1 MNTITSFQE
10 QFGLMAWPLFLC
22 SAITLMIL
30 LERFIQVLLCTGVG
44 HSKINT
50 ILAKQD
56 RNNQPQLDQLVTDL
70 KQKRPLLY
78 KGVAMLIAHR
88 HFDKTLR
95 EDAASIW
102 LQQKRKQLRSGLRL
116 LALIGVISPLL
127 GLLGTVLGL
136 IDMFKGIAA
145 STGSVTP
152 NDLAD
157 GLGLAMRTTAAGLI
171 IALPAI
177 TGSQLLGVWADS
189 ITSKLEHSLNHC
201 NLWIEGINF
210 HTSDDSAATESSA
223 ATQTA
228 AVMNGSKVQP

>member
-30 LERFIQVLLCTGVG
+30 LERLIQVLLCTGVG

-56 RNNQPQLDQLVTDL
+56 RSNQPQLDQLATDL
-70 KQKRPLLY
+70 KQKKPLLY

-88 HFDKTLR
+88 HFDKALR

-210 HTSDDSAATESSA
+210 QTSCDSPVAKSKT
-223 ATQTA
+223 
-228 AVMNGSKVQP
+228 VMNSAKVQS